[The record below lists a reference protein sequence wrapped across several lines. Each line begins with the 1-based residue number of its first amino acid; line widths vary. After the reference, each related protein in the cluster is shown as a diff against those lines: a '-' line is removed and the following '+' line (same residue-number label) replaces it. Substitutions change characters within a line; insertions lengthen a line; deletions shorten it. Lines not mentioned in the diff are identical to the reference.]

1 MPITAKRGAMKGPGE
16 IPIAAKRGAMK
27 GPGEMRIAA
36 KRDEGKSSGDCG
48 SEYPCVNRFR
58 YRRLISFLWL
68 QGFEGTVSSM
78 LRESDAIFSVRHLK
92 QLVLRGQW
100 YNASRYLSRFLPL
113 NDDSARLQS
122 VEAVVLCRFL
132 AAHCTVA
139 YMVAGPNRDGL
150 LPAKFSHYLDH
161 SKTISHGALRLRSIM
176 LNVSHSRHQIRA
188 SRDWERVRRK
198 AADIVRDLAYQ
209 TPELKGIAFLPCGPM
224 DPHNV
229 LPIGFGFRQ
238 RYYRD
243 KQARRPTASAIA
255 KHYLGKRMSLPAS
268 SSQSQESADGKFTE
282 SKVDDWLADIL
293 DESLKAGK
301 LPEHDQACACPIQTS
316 AKEGATVAPAAAMI
330 ATSPA
335 KGPAMPS
342 VANAV
347 IGAAV
352 PLVSQTLA
360 GSLAGPAQNRGMP
373 SVASAVTAGTLGS
386 HVPTSVPPFLGTM
399 LDAPVSQNVFR
410 SLTHHDQDADAIGD

>member
-16 IPIAAKRGAMK
+16 IPIAAKR
-27 GPGEMRIAA
+27 
-36 KRDEGKSSGDCG
+36 DEGKSSGDGG

-58 YRRLISFLWL
+58 YRRLISFLWF

-122 VEAVVLCRFL
+122 VEAVVLRRFL

-176 LNVSHSRHQIRA
+176 LNVSHSLHHA
-188 SRDWERVRRK
+188 
-198 AADIVRDLAYQ
+198 Q
-209 TPELKGIAFLPCGPM
+209 TPELKGVAFLPCGPM

-268 SSQSQESADGKFTE
+268 SSHSQESADGKFTE

-293 DESLKAGK
+293 VL
-301 LPEHDQACACPIQTS
+301 
-316 AKEGATVAPAAAMI
+316 
-330 ATSPA
+330 
-335 KGPAMPS
+335 
-342 VANAV
+342 
-347 IGAAV
+347 
-352 PLVSQTLA
+352 
-360 GSLAGPAQNRGMP
+360 GSLMHMDIILPRFDMI
-373 SVASAVTAGTLGS
+373 
-386 HVPTSVPPFLGTM
+386 
-399 LDAPVSQNVFR
+399 DC
-410 SLTHHDQDADAIGD
+410 